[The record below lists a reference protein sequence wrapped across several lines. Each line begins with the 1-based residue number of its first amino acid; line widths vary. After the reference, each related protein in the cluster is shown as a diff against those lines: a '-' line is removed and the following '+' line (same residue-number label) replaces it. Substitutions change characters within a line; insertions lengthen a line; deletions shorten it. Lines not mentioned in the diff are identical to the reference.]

1 MDGNAVYHM
10 MTEIPDTFKAASEK
24 VFKMIPGSHDVIF
37 STDMYAEHSIKAQ
50 ERVRRG
56 CGDPILIKGP
66 AMKRPQD
73 WKNFL
78 ANDKNKEQFTD
89 MILNVWSSD
98 SFAATLGDRKVYL

>member
-1 MDGNAVYHM
+1 M
-10 MTEIPDTFKAASEK
+10 S
-24 VFKMIPGSHDVIF
+24 F
-37 STDMYAEHSIKAQ
+37 SVQICMPNTIKAQ

-56 CGDPILIKGP
+56 CGDAILIKGP

-98 SFAATLGDRKVYL
+98 SFAVTLGDRKVYL